1 MPCARWGFR
10 CGTGLRSSA
19 TSSPTSRRR
28 PTPMSGP
35 GTELTVGAVTRHYA
49 RVAPA
54 KCALYDGERS
64 LAYGEVDAMVDALAS
79 ALVRDGVARGDVVSA
94 YLPNCIDYIVVVLA
108 VARAGATFSP
118 INPRY
123 KAFEVAA

>member
-1 MPCARWGFR
+1 MN
-10 CGTGLRSSA
+10 
-19 TSSPTSRRR
+19 
-28 PTPMSGP
+28 GP

-94 YLPNCIDYIVVVLA
+94 YLPNCIDYVVVVLA
-108 VARAGATFSP
+108 VARADAVCPVGIPLCDGIAKLGDVLANESP
-118 INPRY
+118 
-123 KAFEVAA
+123 